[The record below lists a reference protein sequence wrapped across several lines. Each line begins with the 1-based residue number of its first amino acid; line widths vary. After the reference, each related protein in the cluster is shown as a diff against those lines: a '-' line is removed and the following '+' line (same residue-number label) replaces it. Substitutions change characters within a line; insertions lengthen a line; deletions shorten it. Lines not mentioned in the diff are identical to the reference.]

1 MCWPKISSV
10 TRLLNSS
17 RPSLISSAM
26 ASNRLSLAM
35 PSRIFGSWYSVRS
48 EAIAR
53 ASCRARLGLSMRVA
67 MRRSWEMARRGS
79 RLGARFVV
87 VGVGRTARSLEARE
101 VGLLDPFAVE
111 AQRAGVFG
119 QKAAHVHRC
128 REFSEDLALER
139 RQVRH
144 ADLGTL
150 GDLAQLDP
158 DRLADLAQQRAGKL
172 RRGRDLGHRRP
183 DRE

>member
-1 MCWPKISSV
+1 MCWLKISSV

-17 RPSLISSAM
+17 RPSLISSAI

-53 ASCRARLGLSMRVA
+53 ASCRARLGLSIRVA
-67 MRRSWEMARRGS
+67 MARSWEMARRGS
-79 RLGARFVV
+79 RLRARFVV
-87 VGVGRTARSLEARE
+87 GGVGRAARGLEARE
-101 VGLLDPFAVE
+101 VGLLDPLAVE
-111 AQRAGVFG
+111 AEGANVFG
-119 QKAAHVHRC
+119 QKAAHVDRS
-128 REFSEDLALER
+128 REFSENLALER

-158 DRLADLAQQRAGKL
+158 DRLADLAQQRPRELG
-172 RRGRDLGHRRP
+172 GR
-183 DRE
+183 